1 MRTDRELLELAAKA
15 AAVGPLDF
23 DYAEREGHG
32 FHMGPRLPMP
42 QGVLMAAMWTYW
54 NPLEDDSDALR
65 LAVTLKLDIVQ
76 FSTYEEVQVV
86 APLARVCS
94 QLWGDDAYAAT
105 RRAIVR
111 AAAEIGAASPDPQVQ
126 EEGEKQ

>member
-15 AAVGPLDF
+15 ASIGPLDF

-54 NPLEDDSDALR
+54 NPLDDDADALC
-65 LAVTLKLDIVQ
+65 LAVKCGIDVLQSSVYAETQ
-76 FSTYEEVQVV
+76 AV
-86 APLARVCS
+86 AAMGKVSS
-94 QLWGDDAYAAT
+94 QLWGDDAF
-105 RRAIVR
+105 
-111 AAAEIGAASPDPQVQ
+111 AAEIGAQVSPPALNTDGGSNGVS
-126 EEGEKQ
+126 